1 MTALTLDTHLG
12 AVDALEFGP
21 RSSQVDLVLCIQGKS
36 PNTDVVTEWHPLARL
51 LQDKSIRVVVPNLH
65 SNERTRPGTISQED
79 FDRFVLGALTQLKV
93 KTLLCLCGK
102 SWGGG
107 RCVAF
112 LAEHPT
118 AANSLMLIAPS
129 LKETTAGMVSDV
141 AQKRTLLAWAWD
153 DTVVPIAAAQPLL
166 EAFGHPGGDDV
177 PGTASAAPST
187 VEHGLLTW
195 ITVDVGDHR
204 IVPEYLPA
212 LVKWITPAP
221 PPCKMCA
228 KLAALPADC
237 ASLGDA
243 GLQAAAAAA
252 RAAAGV
258 LWEDSFWLVMHKR
271 PPCGVVGH
279 LQLISKRHFQGPST
293 FSNAEATIFG
303 VTLRRCERALEQ
315 ATGCDRVYTAALGSP
330 KSGGHFHAHMMPV
343 FDDKPPKEVTGTP
356 FDIFLQEKLA
366 ADGVEGAAADE
377 AECARVAEAWRFAMH
392 DPRGPPNLP

>member
-1 MTALTLDTHLG
+1 
-12 AVDALEFGP
+12 
-21 RSSQVDLVLCIQGKS
+21 
-36 PNTDVVTEWHPLARL
+36 
-51 LQDKSIRVVVPNLH
+51 
-65 SNERTRPGTISQED
+65 
-79 FDRFVLGALTQLKV
+79 
-93 KTLLCLCGK
+93 
-102 SWGGG
+102 
-107 RCVAF
+107 
-112 LAEHPT
+112 
-118 AANSLMLIAPS
+118 ML
-129 LKETTAGMVSDV
+129 ETTASS
-141 AQKRTLLAWAWD
+141 L
-153 DTVVPIAAAQPLL
+153 
-166 EAFGHPGGDDV
+166 
-177 PGTASAAPST
+177 
-187 VEHGLLTW
+187 
-195 ITVDVGDHR
+195 
-204 IVPEYLPA
+204 EYLPA
-212 LVKWITPAP
+212 LVKWVTPAP

-392 DPRGPPNLP
+392 DPRGPPKSLQISFIGRWFRTYTKSFNTKFSTHLGWPLPPLAVYNTCHGTTPSPTVYTSSSSSMLSLEARELAALRGPTGVGEPPRPPRGGAGGRAARIHRRYSIRDRRHGLQPAPAMGKSLVAEEEDASLRCYSKITERNREMRPASAPFSAPPTPRRTLRCQRLDDRTS